1 MDLQTVAKTVTVDA
15 RLSGFDE
22 SGNLPV
28 GIHACSIED
37 LANLVRF
44 NEHRRKMWRQLACF
58 LSWPSLTQRFRHAFI
73 GGGFI
78 STKAAPSDIDV
89 VLEAA
94 SPYGPEAF
102 ASVARFFA
110 VGLERIEHLHGVHL
124 QFWMQGAPSGL
135 SDYRVFFQYDRTD
148 DFSHVLNRSR
158 GIVRV
163 SLDEPDML
171 DNLRRYIRGEESP
184 DAVATVSLREE
195 AEKLQGVKRHLA
207 LMSLDASQVVIVANR
222 EGRVEWVNT
231 PFVKTCGYTLDEV
244 RGKKP
249 GKILQGPGSDAA
261 TVRRLHEAVQSGR
274 ECDCRIVNYRKDGT
288 PYLVRISMEP
298 IFADNGLEGF
308 VAIEEDLGSVNG
320 AEAGAPDKTG
330 PDSPPAS

>member
-1 MDLQTVAKTVTVDA
+1 MDLQTVARTVIVEA
-15 RLSGFDE
+15 RLPKFDE

-28 GIHACSIED
+28 GINACSIED
-37 LANLVRF
+37 LARLVRF

-58 LSWPSLTQRFRHAFI
+58 LAWPSLTQRFRHAFI

-110 VGLERIEHLHGVHL
+110 VGLERIEHLYGVHL

-148 DFSHVLNRSR
+148 DFTHVLNRSR
-158 GIVRV
+158 GIVRL

-184 DAVATVSLREE
+184 DAAATLSLREE
-195 AEKLQGVKRHLA
+195 AEKLQGMKRHLA
-207 LMSLDASQVVIVANR
+207 LMSMDASQVIVVANR
-222 EGRVEWVNT
+222 EGRVEWVNA

-244 RGKKP
+244 RGKQP
-249 GKILQGPGSDAA
+249 GEVLQGPGSDAA
-261 TVRRLHEAVQSGR
+261 TIQRLRDAVRSGR

-298 IFADNGLEGF
+298 IFGGNGLEGF
-308 VAIEEDLGSVNG
+308 VAIEEDLGPVHG
-320 AEAGAPDKTG
+320 AATGDPGKTEG
-330 PDSPPAS
+330 

>member
-1 MDLQTVAKTVTVDA
+1 MDLQTVANTVTEATELPAFDA
-15 RLSGFDE
+15 

-28 GIHACSIED
+28 GIHACSTED
-37 LANLVRF
+37 LAKLVRF

-58 LSWPSLTQRFRHAFI
+58 LAWPSLTQRFRHAFI

-94 SPYGPEAF
+94 SPYGPDAF

-110 VGLERIEHLHGVHL
+110 VGLERIEHLYGVHL

-135 SDYRVFFQYDRTD
+135 SDYRVFFQYDRPD
-148 DFSHVLNRSR
+148 DFSRVLNRSR
-158 GIVRV
+158 GVVRL
-163 SLDEPDML
+163 SLNEPDML
-171 DNLRRYIRGEESP
+171 GNLRRYIRGEESP
-184 DAVATVSLREE
+184 DAGAILSLREE

-207 LMSLDASQVVIVANR
+207 LMSLDASQAVIVANR
-222 EGRVEWVNT
+222 EGRVEWVNAS
-231 PFVKTCGYTLDEV
+231 FVKTCGYTFDEV

-249 GKILQGPGSDAA
+249 GKVLQGPGSDAP
-261 TVRRLHEAVQSGR
+261 TIRKLHDAVQSGR
-274 ECDCRIVNYRKDGT
+274 ECDCSIVNYRKDGA

-298 IFADNGLEGF
+298 IFAGNGLEGF
-308 VAIEEDLGSVNG
+308 VAIEEDLGPLDG
-320 AEAGAPDKTG
+320 AAADVPGKTEG
-330 PDSPPAS
+330 